1 IMKGA
6 LARGEALKTE
16 SLNAKLSIL
25 GDISTFG
32 YADDYRVQNIDMIK
46 AMTLDDFKA
55 VAATHLKTD
64 QMNWLVVG
72 DAKTQL
78 GLLGDLG
85 FGQPILINKADE

>member
-1 IMKGA
+1 
-6 LARGEALKTE
+6 LVRGEALKTE

-25 GDISTFG
+25 ADISTYG
-32 YADDYRVQNIDMIK
+32 YRDDYRVRNIDMIK
-46 AMTLDDFKA
+46 AMTLDDFKT

-78 GLLGDLG
+78 DRLGDLG
-85 FGQPILINKADE
+85 FGAPILINSTDE